1 MESDLIKRSFY
12 SLSALAILAIFAAGS
27 IDSNTTPSTTKSNT
41 PAATATP
48 DQLAEMVAEYEAAG
62 KKLRI
67 VNSNWERSS
76 TQDGAVWYV
85 TIENTGDKA
94 IGYPGFITKY
104 ADRYDQILEVN
115 DSNYRKRDV
124 VKVVIQPHQRQKL
137 KFQEDFSEPVSVMK
151 ADKGSIRIDG
161 ASWVG
166 ESTTPEIRKAKPVL
180 SASPKGRRPSDSH

>member
-1 MESDLIKRSFY
+1 MESDVINRSLY
-12 SLSALAILAIFAAGS
+12 SLGALAILAIFAIGS

-41 PAATATP
+41 PTATSTS
-48 DQLAEMVAEYEAAG
+48 DQLAELTTEYEAAG

-67 VNSNWERSS
+67 VSSNWEPSS
-76 TQDGAVWYV
+76 THDGAVWHV
-85 TIENTGDKA
+85 TIENTADKA

-104 ADRYDQILEVN
+104 ADRYDQVLEVN

-137 KFQEDFSEPVSVMK
+137 KFQEDFSEPESIMK
-151 ADKGSIRIDG
+151 ADKGAIRIDG

-166 ESTTPEIRKAKPVL
+166 ESPTPEIRKAKPVL
-180 SASPKGRRPSDSH
+180 SASPKRS